1 MFHIGIIDRY
11 CVALPTWIGAHARG
25 ISEGMTDKEAS
36 AYADKEVRQSQGSG
50 REKDLSAFQSPNSEA
65 FRFFSMFYTPWNV
78 LFNAQWQ
85 AARDLRKGDPRKA
98 ASVTFWW
105 LIVSTLGDAMLS
117 GDWPDDDVESW
128 TKWFGRNVFFGL
140 WAGIPL
146 VRDFT
151 NAAERKLA
159 GQYSDYSQTP
169 VTRVYEAVDKSWSLG
184 KKAVEGDDIKNPI
197 KQTGDLSATLL
208 GIPTSQ
214 VGSTSQFLWD
224 VREGKSHPD
233 SISDWYFGLTK
244 GKVPSDKNDEPKAS
258 KL

>member
-1 MFHIGIIDRY
+1 
-11 CVALPTWIGAHARG
+11 
-25 ISEGMTDKEAS
+25 
-36 AYADKEVRQSQGSG
+36 
-50 REKDLSAFQSPNSEA
+50 
-65 FRFFSMFYTPWNV
+65 V

-184 KKAVEGDDIKNPI
+184 KKAVFAI
-197 KQTGDLSATLL
+197 L
-208 GIPTSQ
+208 
-214 VGSTSQFLWD
+214 VG
-224 VREGKSHPD
+224 RPRR
-233 SISDWYFGLTK
+233 
-244 GKVPSDKNDEPKAS
+244 
-258 KL
+258 